1 MEDYFYGNLID
12 CKKKFKYFIVFISNQ
27 FDAEPFFTIPK
38 RNIVDFVLLKGQF
51 FALFLKVKISLWDRL
66 LPL

>member
-27 FDAEPFFTIPK
+27 FDAEPFFTIQK
-38 RNIVDFVLLKGQF
+38 RNIADFCFMNEGSLFCTVSQGQNF
-51 FALFLKVKISLWDRL
+51 FMG
-66 LPL
+66 